1 MSSMFA
7 GPRQAVPTCISL
19 TAEGQSPARPWVSQ
33 PPTFWVCAMGFT
45 REVTSW
51 SWCGEAEGW
60 QSVLSPRVPLRK
72 AVVQVYQ

>member
-1 MSSMFA
+1 MSSVFA
-7 GPRQAVPTCISL
+7 GPGQAVPTHVSL

-33 PPTFWVCAMGFT
+33 PPTFRVCVMGFI
-45 REVTSW
+45 REATSW

-72 AVVQVYQ
+72 AAVQDHQ